1 MNTTKVYVIKHETA
15 TFLVDAQKG
24 FTPLC
29 PNELPVPDGQNIVA
43 ECIKTFEKTGSK
55 IASKDAHPID
65 GDWVPTFSDGS
76 NIATLN
82 PKHGKQNDLFWP
94 NHCCVG
100 EEGFELIPGLPEM
113 SEFDYIIYKG
123 AEKDIHVYSACY
135 QLLKPNS
142 KGDKIST
149 GVIEFLRAKLIDTVI
164 ITGLATN
171 YCCMATAMDLKVA
184 GFDVIMNLGACRGI
198 GDVASSIET
207 MKAAGIKMV
216 DSADDLVVV
225 R

>member
-1 MNTTKVYVIKHETA
+1 MKNEQVYIIQHETA

-29 PNELPVPDGQNIVA
+29 PNELPVPEGDNIVA
-43 ECIKTFEKTGSK
+43 ECLKTFNKTK
-55 IASKDAHPID
+55 LKVASKDAHPQ
-65 GDWVPTFSDGS
+65 GADWRATEPSQ
-76 NIATLN
+76 IAQ
-82 PKHGKQNDLFWP
+82 PIPQQGKQTDLFWP
-94 NHCCVG
+94 THCAVG
-100 EEGFELIPGLPEM
+100 TDGFELIPGLPEM
-113 SEFDYIIYKG
+113 AEFDYIIYKG
-123 AEKDIHVYSACY
+123 AEKAIHVYSACY

-149 GVIEFLRAKLIDTVI
+149 GVIEFLRAKMIDTVI

-171 YCCMATAMDLKVA
+171 YCCMATAMDLKAA

-198 GDVASSIET
+198 GDVAASIET
-207 MKAAGIKMV
+207 MKAAGIKIV
-216 DSADDLVVV
+216 DKTEDIIVV